1 MDKAQKIKKDI
12 EELDKW
18 IKTNPDSR
26 ELKRAIA
33 VKLSLQ
39 GWTYQAIATILNRH
53 LQKFVS
59 QSQQGRQAD

>member
-1 MDKAQKIKKDI
+1 M

-39 GWTYQAIATILNRH
+39 GWT
-53 LQKFVS
+53 
-59 QSQQGRQAD
+59 

>member
-1 MDKAQKIKKDI
+1 MDKAQKIKKEI

-33 VKLSLQ
+33 VKPSLQ
-39 GWTYQAIATILNRH
+39 G
-53 LQKFVS
+53 
-59 QSQQGRQAD
+59 